1 LHLLGSPKGSSPAA
15 GRFLFSKRA
24 RPMSQITVYGAEW
37 CHDTQNT
44 LSHLDEIGVP
54 YDFRDIDED
63 PRALEFVTEHNAGK
77 RKLPTVDVGGRVL
90 SVPDDEQLD
99 EALRGQG
106 IVQ

>member
-1 LHLLGSPKGSSPAA
+1 M
-15 GRFLFSKRA
+15 R
-24 RPMSQITVYGAEW
+24 QITVYGADW

-44 LSHLDEIGVP
+44 LRHLEEVGVP
-54 YDFRDIDED
+54 FEFRDIDED
-63 PRALEFVTEHNAGK
+63 LGALEFVTCHNAGK
-77 RKLPTVDVGGRVL
+77 RKLPTVDVAGRVL